1 MTFIHDIDE
10 KEYAAVLDYE
20 NWVMK
25 LCIHLSPLK
34 SLPPKNMAEVWQQL
48 MLTGDNLEIM
58 GEN

>member
-1 MTFIHDIDE
+1 MHDIDE

-34 SLPPKNMAEVWQQL
+34 LLPPKNMAEVWQQL
-48 MLTGDNLEIM
+48 MLTGDNLETM
-58 GEN
+58 CGN